1 MEDGYNILDFE
12 SYDFDFYYY
21 NEVDFNFVWYY
32 FDLLDEVSMFCLIW
46 DKKGG
51 GDFLGWM
58 EYKLVYLES
67 LGLRK
72 MRFVFCC
79 EVLLWYLRYRES
91 LIRDC
96 WFLFE
101 NLEVQQS
108 LRKICDGVLVLGEWI
123 K

>member
-51 GDFLGWM
+51 GIFQVGWSISQ
-58 EYKLVYLES
+58 YIWK
-67 LGLRK
+67 
-72 MRFVFCC
+72 
-79 EVLLWYLRYRES
+79 
-91 LIRDC
+91 
-96 WFLFE
+96 
-101 NLEVQQS
+101 VQ
-108 LRKICDGVLVLGEWI
+108 V
-123 K
+123 